1 MADEVDFSGLWDQF
15 VVDNAPVEKEI
26 YEELRNT
33 AHLFDTN
40 DGTHA
45 KWSPDGVLG
54 MLLVFSE
61 DEADSLLSAFYAGVH
76 GVDDAAEV
84 FSVWITTLMGLIRQC
99 MEQWSGSQ

>member
-1 MADEVDFSGLWDQF
+1 MSTEYDFSALWDRF
-15 VVDNAPVEKEI
+15 IEDNAPVEEEI

-33 AHLFDTN
+33 AHLFDSL

-54 MLLVFSE
+54 MLLVFDH
-61 DEADSLLSAFYAGVH
+61 DEADSLLSAFYAGVN

-84 FSVWITTLMGLIRQC
+84 FSVWVTTLMGLIRQC
-99 MEQWSGSQ
+99 MEQWSDTQ